1 MTDSTPAPDAGDAGA
16 APAAAAK
23 PARVR
28 RRRGAAESLGS
39 IVLGFESVIVFL
51 AGLVVFGLG
60 ALPAGIPSWWG
71 IVAGAVLA
79 VLMIL
84 TAGLLRYRWGFA
96 IGWALQVILALGAL
110 LVPAISFVVLI
121 FGGLWAYATIKGAQL
136 DARNARLAAAA
147 DNPPDASNGD

>member
-1 MTDSTPAPDAGDAGA
+1 VTDA
-16 APAAAAK
+16 APAPRA
-23 PARVR
+23 R

-60 ALPAGIPSWWG
+60 ALPASIPSWWG
-71 IVAGAVLA
+71 IVAGSVLA

-84 TAGLLRYRWGFA
+84 TAGLLRYRWGFFV
-96 IGWALQVILALGAL
+96 GWALQAILGLGAF
-110 LVPAISFVVLI
+110 LVPAILFVFVI
-121 FGGLWAYATIKGAQL
+121 FGGLWGYATIKGAQL